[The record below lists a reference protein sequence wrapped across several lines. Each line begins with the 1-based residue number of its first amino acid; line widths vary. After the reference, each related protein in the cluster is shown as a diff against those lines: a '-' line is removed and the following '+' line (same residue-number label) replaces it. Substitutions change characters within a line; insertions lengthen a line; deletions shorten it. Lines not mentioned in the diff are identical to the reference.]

1 MTSTILGSEN
11 IVSRGKGQ
19 FASHPRGPHSEGKR
33 SIEHSNTKLLGKL
46 SEHQQ
51 TAPHFPAQFPG
62 DSATQS
68 QKMLDPHRWVFPRY
82 WAFIIYIWLKT
93 IGNKCSLQADRSQ
106 KRRQQRVCYSCP
118 APLLTLSSDNP
129 HPICREENGME
140 QKARSIEEMPPH
152 GNQRSGGKNVLF

>member
-1 MTSTILGSEN
+1 MTSTILDGEN
-11 IVSRGKGQ
+11 VVSRRKGQ
-19 FASHPRGPHSEGKR
+19 SASHPGGLPFRREEKHQTL
-33 SIEHSNTKLLGKL
+33 NTKLLGKL

-68 QKMLDPHRWVFPRY
+68 QKMLNPHRQVFPRY

-106 KRRQQRVCYSCP
+106 KRRQQGLYYSCP
-118 APLLTLSSDNP
+118 ASLQTLSSDNL
-129 HPICREENGME
+129 HSICREEKGVE
-140 QKARSIEEMPPH
+140 QKAGSIEEMLPH